1 MGKLFAA
8 AALVFFAPLV
18 LPADATP
25 ANGTPPPAAGSP
37 GSGFQILPE
46 LKGVVSWKTLGQVEE
61 VKVNDRMVPKFSTEI
76 TALDSNEVQ
85 LQGFMMPLEAG
96 KKHRRFLLSAN
107 VPSCPFCLPGGAES
121 LVEVLCKHAI
131 VFKMEPIVISGKFS
145 VLKDDPSGLWYR
157 VTDAALVPGGK
168 M

>member
-25 ANGTPPPAAGSP
+25 ADGTPPAAAGSS

-61 VKVNDRMVPKFSTEI
+61 VKVNQRMVPKFSTEI
-76 TALDSNEVQ
+76 TALDSKEVQ

-121 LVEVLCKHAI
+121 LIEVLCKDAI
-131 VFKMEPIVISGKFS
+131 AFKMEPIVISGKFS
-145 VLKDDPSGLWYR
+145 VLKDDPSGLW
-157 VTDAALVPGGK
+157 
-168 M
+168 

>member
-1 MGKLFAA
+1 MRKLFAA

-18 LPADATP
+18 LSADTTP
-25 ANGTPPPAAGSP
+25 PDGTPPPAAGSS

-61 VKVNDRMVPKFSTEI
+61 VKIDHRLVPKFSTEI
-76 TALDSNEVQ
+76 TALDSKEVQ

-121 LVEVLCKHAI
+121 LIEVLCKDAI
-131 VFKMEPIVISGKFS
+131 AFKMEPIVISGKLS
-145 VLKDDPSGLWYR
+145 ILKDDPSGLWYR
-157 VTDAALVPGGK
+157 ITDAVLVPGGK

>member
-1 MGKLFAA
+1 MRKLFAA
-8 AALVFFAPLV
+8 AVLAFLSPLV

-25 ANGTPPPAAGSP
+25 AEATSPPAAGSP

-61 VKVNDRMVPKFSTEI
+61 VKIDHRLVRKFSTEI
-76 TALDSNEVQ
+76 TALDSKEVQ

-96 KKHRRFLLSAN
+96 KKHKRFLLSAN
-107 VPSCPFCLPGGAES
+107 VSSCPFCLPGGAES
-121 LVEVLCKHAI
+121 LIEVLCKDAI

>member
-1 MGKLFAA
+1 MRKLFAVT
-8 AALVFFAPLV
+8 ALVFFALV

-25 ANGTPPPAAGSP
+25 ADGTPPAAGSP

-61 VKVNDRMVPKFSTEI
+61 TTVNHRMVPKFSTEI
-76 TALDSNEVQ
+76 TALDSKEVQ

-96 KKHRRFLLSAN
+96 KKHKRFLLSAN

-121 LVEVLCKHAI
+121 LIEVLCKDAI
-131 VFKMEPIVISGKFS
+131 AFKMEPIVISGKFS
-145 VLKDDPSGLWYR
+145 VLKNDPSGLWYR

>member
-1 MGKLFAA
+1 MRKLFAA

-18 LPADATP
+18 QSADTTP
-25 ANGTPPPAAGSP
+25 PDGTPPPAAGSS

-61 VKVNDRMVPKFSTEI
+61 VKIDHRLVPKFSTEI
-76 TALDSNEVQ
+76 TALDSKEVQ
-85 LQGFMMPLEAG
+85 LRGFMMPLEAG

-121 LVEVLCKHAI
+121 LIEVLCKDAI
-131 VFKMEPIVISGKFS
+131 AFKMEPIVISGKLS
-145 VLKDDPSGLWYR
+145 ILKDDPSGLWYR
-157 VTDAALVPGGK
+157 ITDAVLVPGGK

>member
-1 MGKLFAA
+1 MRKLFAVA
-8 AALVFFAPLV
+8 AVVFFAPLM

-25 ANGTPPPAAGSP
+25 ADGAPQPAAGSP
-37 GSGFQILPE
+37 GGGAQSLPE

-61 VKVNDRMVPKFSTEI
+61 VKIGHRLVHKFNTEI
-76 TALDSNEVQ
+76 TALDSKEVQ

-96 KKHRRFLLSAN
+96 KKHKRFLLSAN
-107 VPSCPFCLPGGAES
+107 VPSCPFCLPGGPES
-121 LVEVLCKHAI
+121 LVEVLCRDAI
-131 VFKMEPIVISGKFS
+131 IFKMEPIVISGKLS

>member
-1 MGKLFAA
+1 MRKLFAV
-8 AALVFFAPLV
+8 AALAFFALQ

-25 ANGTPPPAAGSP
+25 ADGTPPAAGSP

-61 VKVNDRMVPKFSTEI
+61 VKVNHRMVPKFSTEI
-76 TALDSNEVQ
+76 TALDSKEVQ

-96 KKHRRFLLSAN
+96 KKHKRFLLSAN

-121 LVEVLCKHAI
+121 LIEVLCKDAI